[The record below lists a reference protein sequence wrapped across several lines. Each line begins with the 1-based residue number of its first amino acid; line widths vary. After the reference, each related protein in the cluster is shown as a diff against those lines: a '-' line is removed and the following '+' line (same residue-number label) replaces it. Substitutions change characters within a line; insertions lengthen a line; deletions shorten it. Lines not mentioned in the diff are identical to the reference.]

1 MDDNNITIVGNTTN
15 IEADQDVVELNL
27 AEYLDEIFAFSY

>member
-1 MDDNNITIVGNTTN
+1 MDINDVIGFDVND
-15 IEADQDVVELNL
+15 IEEDQSVIDLNL

>member
-1 MDDNNITIVGNTTN
+1 MDDNNTKTLDTMDV
-15 IEADQDVVELNL
+15 ESDQDVIELNL

>member
-1 MDDNNITIVGNTTN
+1 MDINDVIGFDANGV
-15 IEADQDVVELNL
+15 EEDQSVIDLNL